1 MKPQGSCNV
10 QESTEAAEGA
20 VIPPQD
26 LWSIFFLYRVTT
38 TSYDQWRKQRKSMLE
53 CHQRRLASE
62 KHNKGQ
68 QRVERLTNAKAWSTV
83 CCVTLILFTNITHS
97 LKWYALSDKWILAQK
112 LRISRHNLQNT
123 WNSRRRKTKVWILR
137 SCLEWGTKYPWKELQ
152 RQSVEQ
158 RWEERPSRDC
168 PTWGS
173 TPYTTVLYSVTLID
187 SMELPLH

>member
-112 LRISRHNLQNT
+112 LRIPKIQFAKHMKL
-123 WNSRRRKTKVWILR
+123 KK
-137 SCLEWGTKYPWKELQ
+137 KED
-152 RQSVEQ
+152 QSV
-158 RWEERPSRDC
+158 
-168 PTWGS
+168 
-173 TPYTTVLYSVTLID
+173 VTLPLLRIGNKTL
-187 SMELPLH
+187 MEGVTETKFGAVMKGWTT